1 MRKTI
6 IAAVCLILGASLQ
19 AKKAETKLNIIPEPR
34 SVSVNKGSFKIK
46 GANFNYDSFLDKA
59 IVGAIAKLA
68 DDINFAS
75 GKTSSVAVATGVNS
89 GTPLEAM
96 KGIYFL
102 KDATLDKEEYRIEIV
117 SNAAK
122 ITASGKNGFLY
133 ALSTFKQLL
142 PVEIFSGKPAYGAK
156 WSIPCCTIQ
165 DKPRFPYRGIHLDCA
180 RHFFGVEAVKRFLDV
195 CAAYKINR
203 FHWHLTEDQG
213 WRVEIKKY
221 PELTETGA
229 FRAGTQTTKD
239 RDKHDGK
246 RYGGY
251 YTQEQIREIVEYA
264 DNLGITVIPEID
276 LPGHMLAALASYPW
290 LGCTGG
296 PYQVWTRW
304 GVSDQV
310 LCVGKEST
318 FEFLFNVLDEICELF
333 PSEYIHIG
341 GDECPKK
348 EWEKCPACQ
357 AKIAELGLKDG
368 DGFTKEHRLQNY
380 VTKRVQDYLAGKGRK
395 IIGWDEILEGDLE
408 EGATVMSWR
417 GTKGGIKASKMG
429 FDVIMSPTTYCY
441 FDYKQGTTEEDMKVG
456 ANYAPKKPFDAR
468 NLYSYEPL
476 DEIDAG
482 ATKHILGVQGNV
494 WTEWIHNE
502 RELYYMLMPRL
513 QALSE
518 VQWTVPGNR
527 SYDNFARKMQ
537 EYHFRAMDGLGY
549 NYRPGL

>member
-1 MRKTI
+1 MKKLI
-6 IAAVCLILGASLQ
+6 IAAICLILGTFLQ
-19 AKKAETKLNIIPEPR
+19 AKKAEASLNIIPEPQ
-34 SVSVNKGSFKIK
+34 SVSIAKGYFKIK
-46 GANFNYDSFLDKA
+46 GANFNYDSFLDA
-59 IVGAIAKLA
+59 ATIGAIAKLA
-68 DDINFAS
+68 DDINLAS
-75 GKTSSVAVATGVNS
+75 GKAASVAVATGVNC
-89 GTPLEAM
+89 GTPIDAM

-102 KDATLDKEEYRIEIV
+102 KDATLAPEEYKIEIV
-117 SNAAK
+117 SKAAK
-122 ITASGKNGFLY
+122 ITASDKNGFLY
-133 ALSTFKQLL
+133 AISTLKQML
-142 PVEIFSGKPAYGAK
+142 PVEIYSEKPAAGAK

-165 DKPRFPYRGIHLDCA
+165 DKPRFTYRGIHLDCA
-180 RHFFGVEAVKRFLDV
+180 RHFYSVAAVKRFLDV
-195 CAAYKINR
+195 AAMYKINR

-213 WRVEIKKY
+213 WRIEIKKY
-221 PELTETGA
+221 PLLTEVGA

-239 RDKHDGK
+239 KNKHDGK

-251 YTQEQIREIVEYA
+251 YTQDQIREVVEYA
-264 DNLGITVIPEID
+264 GKLGITVIPELD
-276 LPGHMLAALASYPW
+276 LPGHMLAAMASYPW

-318 FEFLFNVLDEICELF
+318 FEFIFNVLDEICELF

-368 DGFTKEHRLQNY
+368 DGATKEQRLQNY
-380 VTKRVQDYLAGKGRK
+380 VTGRVQDYLAGKGRK

-417 GTKGGIKASKMG
+417 GTKGGIEASKMG

-441 FDYKQGTTEEDMKVG
+441 FDYKQGATEEDLKVG
-456 ANYAPKKPFDAR
+456 AAYPPKKPYDAR
-468 NLYSYEPL
+468 NLYGYEPY
-476 DEIDAG
+476 DEIDAE

-494 WTEWIHNE
+494 WTEWIRNE
-502 RELYYMLMPRL
+502 YELYYMLIPRL

-518 VQWTVPGNR
+518 VQWTEPGKR
-527 SYDNFARKMQ
+527 SYENFTRKM
-537 EYHFRAMDGLGY
+537 EGLHFKIMDALGY